1 MHSRLYKK
9 IGAAALIVTTAGC
22 MQATRHSN
30 TMVFGTNTN
39 VGVKVGQNV
48 NQVPEILIG
57 YDRQEAV
64 IMPLWANTED
74 DNEGNGGNLLSPC
87 QVDDVEYGQGV
98 HPCAFVASRQ
108 ESKDSYAQDSYS
120 VLASFGAQ
128 IEGNGAGPEAQVG
141 LAQYFAT
148 GMAAQILALM
158 GGASLV
164 AVGDAATKAAEK
176 APETANAASTLVGES
191 FGKNSGKLD
200 TGELANELSEYFDPG
215 APLIAT
221 RVGFLTRG
229 NFASV
234 NLAIP
239 AGHTPQSYGFLLSRS
254 TANPSAQRK
263 LAQLLINADPDITAT
278 KKIAEVL
285 NK

>member
-9 IGAAALIVTTAGC
+9 IGLLGLIALTAGC
-22 MQATRHSN
+22 VQATRHSN
-30 TMVFGTNTN
+30 VMVFGTSTN

-74 DNEGNGGNLLSPC
+74 EKDGNLLSPC
-87 QVDDVEYGQGV
+87 SIDDEEYGKGP

-108 ESKDSYAQDSYS
+108 DGNNKYAEDSYS

-158 GGASLV
+158 GGASVV
-164 AVGDAATKAAEK
+164 AVGDAAEKAAEN
-176 APETANAASTLVGES
+176 APETANAVSTLVDQG
-191 FGKNSGKLD
+191 FGKNTGSFDIGDLADALD
-200 TGELANELSEYFDPG
+200 EYFDP
-215 APLIAT
+215 ASPAIAS
-221 RVGFLTRG
+221 RVGFLTNS
-229 NFASV
+229 NFVAA
-234 NLAIP
+234 NLPIP
-239 AGHTPQSYGFLLSRS
+239 AGQSPQSYAFLLARS
-254 TANPSAQRK
+254 NANPAAQRK
-263 LAQLLINADPDITAT
+263 LGQLLVNADPDIVAT
-278 KKIAEVL
+278 KKIAEIL